1 MSLLEETQPN
11 RPEPEEPIRG
21 GPSSCVKA
29 GLVCGVHTD
38 LLVNKYK
45 DKLFV
50 AVTQL
55 GKLGTITEVRRDQ
68 VQGAAG
74 EQGGRV
80 VYSCQ
85 VLLGQDTEEIHLL
98 ARIIAD
104 KLELDKPLVLCVGIK
119 CLTVELVQQLV
130 DFVITNID

>member
-1 MSLLEETQPN
+1 MSLLEDTQPT
-11 RPEPEEPIRG
+11 RPEPEEPTRG
-21 GPSSCVKA
+21 GPSTCLKA

-38 LLVNKYK
+38 LVVTRYK

-55 GKLGTITEVRRDQ
+55 GKLGNITEVRREQ

-98 ARIIAD
+98 ARILAEKI
-104 KLELDKPLVLCVGIK
+104 ELDKPLVLCVGIK
-119 CLTVELVQQLV
+119 GLTVELAKQLV
-130 DFVITNID
+130 DFILKNID